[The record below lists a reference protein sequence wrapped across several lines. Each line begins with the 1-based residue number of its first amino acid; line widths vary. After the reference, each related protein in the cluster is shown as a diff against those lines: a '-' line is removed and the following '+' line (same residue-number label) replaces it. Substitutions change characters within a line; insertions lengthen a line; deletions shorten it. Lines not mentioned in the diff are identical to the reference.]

1 MGLGFSNPVVLGGR
15 SRPKFLGRHLHSF
28 PPKILFSAILLYGSP
43 QLTGYVMNYKGFTLH
58 SVVPRPGS
66 MVTLEKPSLIGG
78 HHIQSIY
85 AKKPQP
91 VVSKDKKE

>member
-1 MGLGFSNPVVLGGR
+1 
-15 SRPKFLGRHLHSF
+15 
-28 PPKILFSAILLYGSP
+28 
-43 QLTGYVMNYKGFTLH
+43 MNYKGFTLH

-91 VVSKDKKE
+91 IVSKDKKE